1 MPYKVSLT
9 SNTDYS
15 TATGNPQREREREVY
30 MYTCTLTHYL
40 SVSSLLDHVF
50 IIKYVIN
57 NNCPLINCKWL
68 YQQHLTYSETPHWGH
83 PCNQDT
89 YICPKGV
96 WNRGVPMYNDL
107 LHLFYFIVR
116 SRSLLSLDT
125 SQQPIKWMN
134 WIEFYKSILPGGE
147 NVNTL
152 IDSTHNDNLGEPN
165 NYVTSFR
172 FHSNVSSSNN
182 QTILILSKA

>member
-1 MPYKVSLT
+1 
-9 SNTDYS
+9 
-15 TATGNPQREREREVY
+15 
-30 MYTCTLTHYL
+30 
-40 SVSSLLDHVF
+40 
-50 IIKYVIN
+50 
-57 NNCPLINCKWL
+57 
-68 YQQHLTYSETPHWGH
+68 
-83 PCNQDT
+83 
-89 YICPKGV
+89 
-96 WNRGVPMYNDL
+96 MYNDL

-165 NYVTSFR
+165 NYMTSFR